1 MTEDDV
7 KGYAAVFALGFIL
20 TFLALVVFDVVKS
33 ERISCPSG
41 SAPVNGRC
49 LVEVAPI

>member
-1 MTEDDV
+1 MIDDDV
-7 KGYAAVFALGFIL
+7 KGYFAVFALGFII

-33 ERISCPSG
+33 DRISCPAG
-41 SAPVNGRC
+41 SVPVNGRC